1 MSFFVL
7 APFDIVIIEIDA
19 DKAVET
25 DLFGVTLNLVKK
37 VTIIVMK
44 TIRQVS
50 YRMNLIFIL
59 AFGCNVTDT
68 DSSPGEHTRSVN
80 EEAIF
85 YDPIRDI

>member
-1 MSFFVL
+1 MDTLAVRHFLKEKLCHKLHLVDIMSFFVL

-59 AFGCNVTDT
+59 AFWMQC
-68 DSSPGEHTRSVN
+68 
-80 EEAIF
+80 
-85 YDPIRDI
+85 Y